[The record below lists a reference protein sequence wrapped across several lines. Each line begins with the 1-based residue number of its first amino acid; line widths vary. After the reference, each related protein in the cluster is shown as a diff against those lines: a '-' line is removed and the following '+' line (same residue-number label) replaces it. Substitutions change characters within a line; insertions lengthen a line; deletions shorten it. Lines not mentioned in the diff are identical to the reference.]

1 MGNYVGEIWRR
12 MYKVNISTIPVSRRE
27 AEGGGG
33 GGGGGGRGEREE
45 KDIRSAQEVPPP
57 TNWSMKY

>member
-33 GGGGGGRGEREE
+33 GGGGGGEGGEGHKVCSRGTTTNKLEY
-45 KDIRSAQEVPPP
+45 EVLAA
-57 TNWSMKY
+57 